1 MLRDPKVLIC
11 YVFVIAGCL
20 MIDKWL
26 FWDLPVW
33 FFGAAKVL
41 AFYKITGMS
50 LITLI
55 ISVVLAACIG
65 DRDRAMTIALYRIDD
80 LEDFAE

>member
-55 ISVVLAACIG
+55 ISVVLAAGIG
-65 DRDRAMTIALYRIDD
+65 RKDKVTTIPLYKVQD